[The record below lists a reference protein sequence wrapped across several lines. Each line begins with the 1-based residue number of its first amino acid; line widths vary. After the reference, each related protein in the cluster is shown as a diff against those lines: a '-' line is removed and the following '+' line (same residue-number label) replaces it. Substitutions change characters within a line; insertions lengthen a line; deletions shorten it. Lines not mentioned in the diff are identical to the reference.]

1 MCCILLV
8 DTNLLSMALITNI
21 LGTNEI
27 SFSLELSIFVMNKE
41 MLLSVRTPY
50 RANLVAK

>member
-1 MCCILLV
+1 
-8 DTNLLSMALITNI
+8 MALITNI

-27 SFSLELSIFVMNKE
+27 ELSIFVMNMNKE